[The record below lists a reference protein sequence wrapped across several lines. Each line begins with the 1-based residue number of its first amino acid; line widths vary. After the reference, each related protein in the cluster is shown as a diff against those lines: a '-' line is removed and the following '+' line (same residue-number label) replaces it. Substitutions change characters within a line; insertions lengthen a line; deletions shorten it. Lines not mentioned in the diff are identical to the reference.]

1 MTDFHSMTLDKPYSE
16 ITEQDLINHPDIRP
30 YYLEYLLSYF
40 FGETK
45 LILSDTEGK
54 IRFLE
59 LTTKPDQLSTSFNLS
74 DIQNKSYDEFIKRFW
89 LVVFTIGDYATKKS
103 RP

>member
-1 MTDFHSMTLDKPYSE
+1 MQIGKRCSQ
-16 ITEQDLINHPDIRP
+16 ITKQDLINHPDIRA

-59 LTTKPDQLSTSFNLS
+59 LTTKPGNQLSTSFNLPEFYK
-74 DIQNKSYDEFIKRFW
+74 ISYDEFINRFW